1 MAISLTPPVITH
13 RAHTSK
19 RKMRPRPQINAT
31 KRRSY
36 GADALT
42 AAAWLT
48 VTMKV
53 AGAATTRRTR
63 PPIFCDDAPGARWVR
78 RVQNR
83 IKGRLSN
90 CNFPQVTGRGGC
102 GKHIFDPHSFGPT
115 ILWAMSVR
123 IRFQV
128 PPHKSCEM
136 RSRGYIPVGHGA
148 ALPDHGGL
156 EGGAGGRRARVGLG

>member
-19 RKMRPRPQINAT
+19 GKMSPRPQINAT

-53 AGAATTRRTR
+53 AGAGTTRRTR

-78 RVQNR
+78 RVHGAPQ
-83 IKGRLSN
+83 
-90 CNFPQVTGRGGC
+90 FPQ
-102 GKHIFDPHSFGPT
+102 SLS
-115 ILWAMSVR
+115 LWQEYR
-123 IRFQV
+123 
-128 PPHKSCEM
+128 
-136 RSRGYIPVGHGA
+136 
-148 ALPDHGGL
+148 ALAS
-156 EGGAGGRRARVGLG
+156 GGASLAGGGASG